1 MSGKELREL
10 LASKGIMQKDIAQKL
25 NMTAGSFTQLLRAKD
40 IKTGLLESICRVL
53 HVKLDFFYE
62 GTEYIETNLVIK
74 KKDFDQL
81 SAKIDE
87 VYKICKEIDDKYF
100 LVK

>member
-1 MSGKELREL
+1 MSGKELRDL

-40 IKTGLLESICRVL
+40 IKTGLLEAICRVL

-62 GTEYIETNLVIK
+62 DAEYIETNLVIK

-81 SAKIDE
+81 SERIDE
-87 VYKICKEIDDKYF
+87 VYKICKEIDDKYS
-100 LVK
+100 LIK